1 MTTTLYRA
9 GWIVAFQGGEHRI
22 LRDGCLVVDDD
33 RITHVGPTYD
43 GPADRTVE
51 LPDRII
57 TPGLINTHAHLDE
70 SPIDKSVQED
80 VGNRQFWLT
89 GLIEILPT
97 EMNGLDDEGARAC
110 VDYSLIELA
119 RTGTTTVVQ
128 MGGVEEYA
136 ADAIEASGL
145 RGYVAPMYR
154 SGRWFTPDGKRVD
167 YAWDADDGRSGFE
180 RATAYVDRLRG
191 RADGRVRG
199 SSPRP
204 RSTPAARRCCG
215 TPRQAADDLGVPISL
230 HASQGVWEFQEMTRR
245 HGRTPVEWLSDLG
258 FLGPRTVLG
267 HAIFISGS
275 SWVNFAGDDLALL
288 ARSGTSVSYNAWC
301 FIRRGIVMESFP
313 DYVAA
318 GVNMCLGTDTAPQ
331 SMIESLRWTAIA
343 GKVAARRTDV
353 STARRRLRRGDGQ
366 RGTAARPRRP
376 RPHRPGRQGGPAVL
390 ARRRLH
396 DDADARPDPQ
406 PRLLRAALRPRR
418 RARRRAAVVEDGV
431 VLGADVDSA
440 TRRVQEAGER
450 IWSRWSEGDWA
461 GRTLDEVAPADLR
474 RVRAELRQTRP

>member
-9 GWIVAFQGGEHRI
+9 GCIVAFQDGEHRI
-22 LRDGCLVVDDD
+22 LRDGCVVVVDD
-33 RITHVGPTYD
+33 RISHVGSSFD
-43 GPADRTVE
+43 GPVDRVVDV
-51 LPDRII
+51 PDRIL

-97 EMNGLDDEGARAC
+97 EMAGLDEEGARAC
-110 VDYSLIELA
+110 VDYSLVELA

-128 MGGVEEYA
+128 LGGVEEYA

-167 YAWDADDGRSGFE
+167 YEWSPDDGRAGFE
-180 RATAYVDRLRG
+180 RAVGFVERLRG
-191 RADGRVRG
+191 RADGRLQG
-199 SSPRP
+199 LLA
-204 RSTPAARRCCG
+204 PAQVDTCSEALLRDSK
-215 TPRQAADDLGVPISL
+215 AAAEALDVPISL

-258 FLGPRTVLG
+258 FLGPRTLLG
-267 HAIFISGS
+267 HAVFVSGS
-275 SWVNFAGDDLALL
+275 SWVNFAGDDLGLL
-288 ARSGTSVSYNAWC
+288 AASGTSVSYNAWC
-301 FIRRGIVMESFP
+301 FIRRGLVMESFP
-313 DYVAA
+313 SYVEA

-353 STARRRLRRGDGQ
+353 STARQVFD
-366 RGTAARPRRP
+366 AATVNAA
-376 RPHRPGRQGGPAVL
+376 AVL
-390 ARRRLH
+390 G
-396 DDADARPDPQ
+396 RPDLGRIAPGAKADLLFWRSDGFTMTPVRDPIRNLVYYAQ
-406 PRLLRAALRPRR
+406 PSDLADVLVDGRP
-418 RARRRAAVVEDGV
+418 VVEDGV
-431 VLGADVDSA
+431 VLGADVDAA
-440 TRRVQEAGER
+440 TAAVQRAAER
-450 IWSRWSEGDWA
+450 MWSRWPEGDWA
-461 GRTLDEVAPADLR
+461 GRTLEQVAPQTYADF
-474 RVRAELRQTRP
+474 TG